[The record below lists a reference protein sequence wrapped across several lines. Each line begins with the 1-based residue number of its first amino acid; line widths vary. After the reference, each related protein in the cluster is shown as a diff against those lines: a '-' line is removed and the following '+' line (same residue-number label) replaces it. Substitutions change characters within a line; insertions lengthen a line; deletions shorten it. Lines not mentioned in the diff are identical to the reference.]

1 MYRVA
6 VEAMLGISLRGGA
19 LHVDPC
25 IPRAWPGYE
34 VTFAPAGAHYRIEVV
49 NPDGVSRGVARVE
62 LDGAVVNGDVPIV
75 RDGRPH
81 VVKVTLGLTAPASPS
96 Q

>member
-1 MYRVA
+1 
-6 VEAMLGISLRGGA
+6 MLGISLRGGA

-25 IPRAWPGYE
+25 IPRRWSGYE
-34 VTFAPAGAHYRIEVV
+34 VSFAPAGAQYRIEVV
-49 NPDGVSRGVARVE
+49 NPDGVSRGVARIE
-62 LDGAVVNGDVPIV
+62 LDGAVVTGDVPIL

-81 VVKVTLGLTAPASPS
+81 AVKVTLGHAAPASPP